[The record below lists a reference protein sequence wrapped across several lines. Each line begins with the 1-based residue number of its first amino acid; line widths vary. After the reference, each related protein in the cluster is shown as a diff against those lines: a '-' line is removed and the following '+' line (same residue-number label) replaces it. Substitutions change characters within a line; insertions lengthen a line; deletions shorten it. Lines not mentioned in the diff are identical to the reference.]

1 MLYTRKG
8 DKGTTKVL
16 NRKAGERVS
25 KDSCQTNALGDIDEL
40 NSFLGFVKIRAAG
53 NKLTVSGKNY
63 RDIIHDI
70 QEALF
75 IVQAEI
81 AGADK
86 RLSKKKVAEA
96 EGLIEK
102 IEKKLPPMK
111 TFFISGGIERAAL
124 LDFARTVCRRA
135 ERSMVS
141 ARESGDIKVGSTTL
155 AYLNRLSSL
164 LYALAR
170 FANYNAGIKEEPPSY
185 K

>member
-1 MLYTRKG
+1 
-8 DKGTTKVL
+8 
-16 NRKAGERVS
+16 
-25 KDSCQTNALGDIDEL
+25 
-40 NSFLGFVKIRAAG
+40 
-53 NKLTVSGKNY
+53 
-63 RDIIHDI
+63 
-70 QEALF
+70 
-75 IVQAEI
+75 
-81 AGADK
+81 
-86 RLSKKKVAEA
+86 
-96 EGLIEK
+96 
-102 IEKKLPPMK
+102 MK

>member
-40 NSFLGFVKIRAAG
+40 NSFLGFVKIRAAV

-111 TFFISGGIERAAL
+111 T
-124 LDFARTVCRRA
+124 
-135 ERSMVS
+135 
-141 ARESGDIKVGSTTL
+141 
-155 AYLNRLSSL
+155 
-164 LYALAR
+164 
-170 FANYNAGIKEEPPSY
+170 
-185 K
+185 